1 LKSWGGQIRIGSTN
15 ATGVVVVRILVV
27 EDSVKMATLLAQGL
41 RQDGY
46 AVDVVSSGR
55 DAIWMATEHEYD
67 AIVLDVILETC
78 DPELDGFEVCRR
90 LRRANCWT
98 PVLMV
103 TARDAVE
110 DRVHGLDAGA
120 DDYLAKPF
128 SLDELLA
135 RLRAL
140 LRRGARERPV
150 VLRIGDLTPGSGAAR
165 RMPSRIQDPPHADRV
180 RAPRVPDALPAR
192 CCDEKGAHRTRLG
205 LRL

>member
-1 LKSWGGQIRIGSTN
+1 MRISCTN
-15 ATGVVVVRILVV
+15 ATGVVVRILVV
-27 EDSVKMATLLAQGL
+27 EDSVKMATLLAKGL

-46 AVDVVSSGR
+46 AVDVVGSGQ

-67 AIVLDVILETC
+67 AVVLDVILETC

-90 LRRANCWT
+90 LRRANCWA

-128 SLDELLA
+128 SLAELLA

-140 LRRGARERPV
+140 LRQGAQ
-150 VLRIGDLTPGSGAAR
+150 GAAR
-165 RMPSRIQDPPHADRV
+165 GPPHRRSEQGSASR
-180 RAPRVPDALPAR
+180 RPSSRSSS
-192 CCDEKGAHRTRLG
+192 T
-205 LRL
+205 